1 VSDTHARGKNRLV
14 FLNTSDVLNGRIL
27 NHSYTEVT
35 TWPGQAKKSIRRNDI
50 LFSEIRPANGR
61 FAFVDIDA
69 DDYVVSTKLMV
80 IRSDPKLV
88 MSRFLFHF
96 LTQKKIFDWLQ
107 VIAES
112 RSGTFPQI
120 TFDQV
125 AELKLPL
132 PSVEEQQKICRFAD
146 ALGARIFLLDETNA
160 KLEAIVQTIFKSWFV
175 DFDPVRAKAEGREP
189 DGIDA
194 DTAAL
199 FPADLVDSKLGDIPR
214 GWRVTT
220 LGSELSVIET
230 GSRPKGGVNGIDV
243 GVPSVGAE
251 SIVGIGRFDYGKTKF
266 VARDFFSG
274 MRKGHVSDGDV
285 LLYKDGGRPGVFIP
299 HVTMVGN
306 GFPFE
311 EYCINEH
318 VYRLRARPPIPQAF
332 LFFWLCTDFATEE
345 MKNRGTGVA
354 IPGLNSTAVRGVSLL
369 LPTEE
374 ILVQFAGLVDPIV
387 LRILENSKMIHTL
400 SLIRDTLLPR
410 LISGKL
416 RIDSISTELK
426 EL

>member
-1 VSDTHARGKNRLV
+1 
-14 FLNTSDVLNGRIL
+14 
-27 NHSYTEVT
+27 
-35 TWPGQAKKSIRRNDI
+35 
-50 LFSEIRPANGR
+50 
-61 FAFVDIDA
+61 
-69 DDYVVSTKLMV
+69 
-80 IRSDPKLV
+80 
-88 MSRFLFHF
+88 
-96 LTQKKIFDWLQ
+96 
-107 VIAES
+107 
-112 RSGTFPQI
+112 
-120 TFDQV
+120 
-125 AELKLPL
+125 
-132 PSVEEQQKICRFAD
+132 
-146 ALGARIFLLDETNA
+146 
-160 KLEAIVQTIFKSWFV
+160 
-175 DFDPVRAKAEGREP
+175 
-189 DGIDA
+189 
-194 DTAAL
+194 
-199 FPADLVDSKLGDIPR
+199 
-214 GWRVTT
+214 
-220 LGSELSVIET
+220 
-230 GSRPKGGVNGIDV
+230 
-243 GVPSVGAE
+243 
-251 SIVGIGRFDYGKTKF
+251 
-266 VARDFFSG
+266 
-274 MRKGHVSDGDV
+274 V
-285 LLYKDGGRPGVFIP
+285 LLYKYGGRPGVFIP